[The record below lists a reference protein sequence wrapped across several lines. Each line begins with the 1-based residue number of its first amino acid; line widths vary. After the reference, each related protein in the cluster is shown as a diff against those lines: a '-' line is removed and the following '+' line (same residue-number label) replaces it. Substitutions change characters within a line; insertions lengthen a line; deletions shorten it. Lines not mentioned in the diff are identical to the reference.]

1 MQQQDSFS
9 GLPCGLSSVNDAGDA
24 TALSGAKMR
33 LMQQQDRFSG
43 LPCGLSSVNDAGEG
57 STVQC
62 ENAGDAATGALS
74 GLTVS
79 MMWMACHVVMRE
91 MQHCPVRKCGWCS
104 NRSLQ
109 WLDGLNDV
117 DDAAARP
124 LQWLAMW
131 TVQCK

>member
-1 MQQQDSFS
+1 M
-9 GLPCGLSSVNDAGDA
+9 
-24 TALSGAKMR
+24 MWM
-33 LMQQQDRFSG
+33 MQQQDRFSG

-62 ENAGDAATGALS
+62 ENAGDAATWS
-74 GLTVS
+74 
-79 MMWMACHVVMRE
+79 
-91 MQHCPVRKCGWCS
+91 P
-104 NRSLQ
+104 Q